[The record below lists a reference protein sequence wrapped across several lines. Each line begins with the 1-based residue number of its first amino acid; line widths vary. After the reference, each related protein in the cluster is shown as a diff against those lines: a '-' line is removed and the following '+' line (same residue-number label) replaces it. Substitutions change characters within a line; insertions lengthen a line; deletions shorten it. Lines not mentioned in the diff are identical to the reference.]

1 MNSYITPL
9 LGFLV
14 LAVFFAIGLRHDP
27 GELPSALIGK
37 PAPAFDLPLLAD
49 TSRTVSS
56 KSLHGQV
63 WVLNVFASWCP
74 PCREEHPH
82 VVQLAKASRTILV
95 GLNYKDARSNA
106 LQWLRDHGN
115 PFTSV
120 VADVEGRTGIDYGV
134 YGVPETFV
142 IDKSGLIRF
151 KHTGPLT
158 SAVVQDK
165 ILPLLAALD
174 E

>member
-1 MNSYITPL
+1 MSSYITPL

-49 TSRTVSS
+49 TSRTMSS

-63 WVLNVFASWCP
+63 WVLNVFASWCR
-74 PCREEHPH
+74 PCLEEHPR
-82 VVQLAKASRTILV
+82 VVQLANASRASLV
-95 GLNYKDARSNA
+95 GLNYKDARSDA
-106 LQWLRDHGN
+106 QQWLRDHGN

-142 IDKSGLIRF
+142 IDKAGLIRF

-158 SAVVQDK
+158 SAVVKDK

>member
-1 MNSYITPL
+1 MSSYVTPL

-27 GELPSALIGK
+27 RELPSALIGK
-37 PAPAFDLPLLAD
+37 PAPAFDLPVLAD
-49 TSRTVSS
+49 PARTMSA

-74 PCREEHPH
+74 PCLEEHPK
-82 VVQLAKASRTILV
+82 VVQLAKATRASVV
-95 GLNYKDARSNA
+95 GLNYKDARSDA
-106 LQWLRDHGN
+106 QQWLLKHGN
-115 PFTSV
+115 PFKFV

>member
-1 MNSYITPL
+1 MSSYLTPL
-9 LGFLV
+9 LGFV
-14 LAVFFAIGLRHDP
+14 VVAVFFAIGLRHDP
-27 GELPSALIGK
+27 KELPSALIGK
-37 PAPAFDLPLLAD
+37 PAPAFELPVLAD
-49 TSRTVSS
+49 PAQTLSTR
-56 KSLHGQV
+56 SLHGQV

-74 PCREEHPH
+74 PCLEEHPH
-82 VVQLAKASRTILV
+82 VVRLAQATRARVV
-95 GLNYKDARSNA
+95 GLNYKDARA
-106 LQWLRDHGN
+106 DAQQWLRQHGN
-115 PFTSV
+115 PFASV

-142 IDKSGLIRF
+142 VDKAGRVRY